1 MLSFIKKLFGAKP
14 VEVQPVVESAPYK
27 VPEPAATTPI
37 PLAAETT
44 PAMEVS
50 DVPAEVVSAK
60 APAAKAKAKK
70 TGATKP
76 AAAKKPRTPK
86 AK

>member
-14 VEVQPVVESAPYK
+14 AEVQPVVESAPYK
-27 VPEPAATTPI
+27 VPEPATTPI
-37 PLAAETT
+37 PLVVETT

-50 DVPAEVVSAK
+50 DVPAEVVSVK